1 MTELEY
7 RSAEGVSRSQLW
19 RLREGSPEKFMYAE
33 EHPEEPT
40 PALIFGQMVHKLVLE
55 PETFGDEFVIMPEC
69 DRRTK
74 DGKAIWQDFL
84 QGAGDRMPIKAED
97 YEKAL
102 GMRNAL
108 MENDLIVKLLS
119 GKHEVPLFWTDE
131 LTGEQCKVRLDCF
144 TPLSDKVLIVDY
156 KTTGDAN
163 TDPFIRS
170 AINYGYDFQA
180 AMYTEAVKRCMEK
193 EAVFIFIAQEKEPP
207 YAVNVLAADQLLVQ
221 RGYDTFRELLGIYH
235 ECKVS
240 GNWYG
245 YLGPQNQINVLGLPA
260 YLAKE
265 IQ

>member
-1 MTELEY
+1 MTEREY
-7 RSAEGVSRSQLW
+7 RAAEGVSRSQLW
-19 RLREGSPEKFMYAE
+19 RLKESPEKFKYAE

-55 PETFGDEFVIMPEC
+55 PETFDDEFSIMPEI

-74 DGKAIWQDFL
+74 DGKAIWNNFVSGNGEKMLVRQ
-84 QGAGDRMPIKAED
+84 AD
-97 YEKAL
+97 YETAL
-102 GMRNAL
+102 AMKNAL
-108 MENDLIVKLLS
+108 LQNDLVVKLLS
-119 GKHEVPLFWTDE
+119 GKHEAPLFWTDE
-131 LTGEQCKVRLDCF
+131 MTGEKCKARLDVL
-144 TPLSDKVLIVDY
+144 TPLSERVIIADY
-156 KTTGDAN
+156 KSTNDAS
-163 TDPFIRS
+163 TEAFIRS

-180 AMYTEAVKRCMEK
+180 AMYTEAVRHVMDQD
-193 EAVFIFIAQEKEPP
+193 AVFIFIAQEKDPP

-265 IQ
+265 LQ

>member
-1 MTELEY
+1 MTEKEY
-7 RSAEGVSRSQLW
+7 RSLEGVSRSQLW
-19 RLREGSPEKFMYAE
+19 RLHEGSPEKFMYAE

-40 PALIFGQMVHKLVLE
+40 HNLIFGQMVHKLVLE
-55 PETFGDEFVIMPEC
+55 PETFGDEFVIMPEV

-74 DGKAIWQDFL
+74 DGKAIWQEFL
-84 QGAGDRMPIKAED
+84 DGAGNKTPIKCVD

-102 GMRNAL
+102 SMKNAL
-108 MENDLIVKLLS
+108 MDNDLIKKLLS
-119 GKHEVPLFWTDE
+119 GKHEIPILWSDE
-131 LTGEQCKVRLDCF
+131 LTGEKCKVRIDCF
-144 TPLSDKVLIVDY
+144 TTLPDKVLIVDY
-156 KTTGDAN
+156 KSTNDAR
-163 TDPFIRS
+163 TDQFIRS

-180 AMYTEAVKRCMEK
+180 AMYTEAVKKVMDQ

-221 RGYDTFRELLGIYH
+221 RGYDIFRELLGIYH
-235 ECKVS
+235 ECKTS

-265 IQ
+265 LQ

>member
-1 MTELEY
+1 MTEKEY

-19 RLREGSPEKFMYAE
+19 RLHEGSPEKFKYAE

-74 DGKAIWQDFL
+74 EGKAIWQDFL
-84 QGAGDRMPIKAED
+84 QGAGDRTPIKAED

-131 LTGEQCKVRLDCF
+131 LTGEVCKVRLDCF
-144 TPLSDKVLIVDY
+144 TALSNGAIVIDY
-156 KTTGDAN
+156 KSTNDAS
-163 TDPFIRS
+163 TESFMRS
-170 AINYGYDFQA
+170 AVNYGYDFQA
-180 AMYTEAVKRCMEK
+180 AMYSEGVKK
-193 EAVFIFIAQEKEPP
+193 VTGQDAVFYFIAQEKEPP
-207 YAVNVLAADQLLVQ
+207 YAFNVLAADDRFVK

-245 YLGPQNQINVLGLPA
+245 YMGIENQINLLELPA
-260 YLAKE
+260 WLNEEK
-265 IQ
+265 

>member
-1 MTELEY
+1 MTEQEY
-7 RSAEGVSRSQLW
+7 RAAEGVSRSQLW
-19 RLREGSPEKFMYAE
+19 RLHEGSPEKFKYEE

-55 PETFGDEFVIMPEC
+55 PETFTDEFAVAPDV

-74 DGKAIWQDFL
+74 DGKAAWALFAEMNEGKTIV
-84 QGAGDRMPIKAED
+84 KAED
-97 YEKAL
+97 YDTACA
-102 GMRNAL
+102 MRNAL
-108 MENDLIVKLLS
+108 LENDLVMKLLS

-131 LTGEQCKVRLDCF
+131 LTGEKCKVRLDCF
-144 TPLSDKVLIVDY
+144 TPLSDMVLIVDY
-156 KTTGDAN
+156 KSTNDAG
-163 TDPFIRS
+163 TEAFIRS
-170 AINYGYDFQA
+170 AINYGYDFQS

-245 YLGPQNQINVLGLPA
+245 YLGPANQINVLGLPA

-265 IQ
+265 LQ

>member
-1 MTELEY
+1 MTEQEY
-7 RSAEGVSRSQLW
+7 RASEGVSRSQLW
-19 RLREGSPEKFMYAE
+19 RLHEGSPEKFKYQE

-55 PETFGDEFVIMPEC
+55 PDTFENEFVIMPEC

-74 DGKAIWQDFL
+74 EGKAQWFDFL
-84 QGAGDRMPIKAED
+84 QGAGDRTPIKAED

-108 MENDLIVKLLS
+108 TENDLIVKLLS

-156 KTTGDAN
+156 KSTNDAG
-163 TDPFIRS
+163 TEPFIRS

-180 AMYTEAVKRCMEK
+180 AMYTEAVRRVMDQ

-235 ECKVS
+235 ECKTS

-245 YLGPQNQINVLGLPA
+245 YLGPSNQINVLGLPA

-265 IQ
+265 LQ

>member
-1 MTELEY
+1 MTEQEY
-7 RSAEGVSRSQLW
+7 RAAEGVSRSQLW
-19 RLREGSPEKFMYAE
+19 RLHEGSPEKFMYEE

-55 PETFGDEFVIMPEC
+55 PETFNDEFAVAPDV

-74 DGKAIWQDFL
+74 DGKAAWALFAEMNDGKTIV
-84 QGAGDRMPIKAED
+84 KAED
-97 YEKAL
+97 YDTACA
-102 GMRNAL
+102 MRNAL
-108 MENDLIVKLLS
+108 LENDLVMKLLS
-119 GKHEVPLFWTDE
+119 GKHEIPLFWTDE
-131 LTGEQCKVRLDCF
+131 LTGEKCKVRLDCF

-156 KTTGDAN
+156 KSTNDAG
-163 TDPFIRS
+163 TEAFIRS
-170 AINYGYDFQA
+170 AINYGYDFQS
-180 AMYTEAVKRCMEK
+180 AMYTEAVRRCMEK

-265 IQ
+265 LQ

>member
-1 MTELEY
+1 MTEKEY

-19 RLREGSPEKFMYAE
+19 RLHEGSPEKFKYAE
-33 EHPEEPT
+33 EHPEDPT

-74 DGKAIWQDFL
+74 EGKSIWQDFL
-84 QGAGDRMPIKAED
+84 QGAGDRTPIKAED

-131 LTGEQCKVRLDCF
+131 LTGEKCKVRLDCF
-144 TPLSDKVLIVDY
+144 TPLSDRVLIVDY
-156 KTTGDAN
+156 KSTNDAG
-163 TDPFIRS
+163 TEAFIRS
-170 AINYGYDFQA
+170 AINYGYDFQS
-180 AMYTEAVKRCMEK
+180 AMYTEAVRRCMDK

-235 ECKVS
+235 ECKTS

-245 YLGPQNQINVLGLPA
+245 YLGPNNQINVLGLPA

-265 IQ
+265 LQ